1 MVLFYH
7 KTGGNSLKFMGFGKK
22 SEGKPWHQQENL
34 TAYNIKASQ
43 IMIHVVFPGRWRKG
57 AT

>member
-7 KTGGNSLKFMGFGKK
+7 KTGGNSLKFVGFGKK
-22 SEGKPWHQQENL
+22 SEGKSWHQQENL
-34 TAYNIKASQ
+34 TAYNIKVSQ
-43 IMIHVVFPGRWRKG
+43 IMIHVVFPSRWRKG